1 MIAAAEVV
9 QIVGGG
15 LVAVVLAVL
24 AKALGARRDTAEI
37 TDTITGAA
45 HRAVEMVT
53 AQLTATAEQ
62 LQATRDELAATR
74 QDLARTR
81 TELAN
86 ALSRV
91 TELEGVVAALSA
103 QITRDIRHDPNART
117 RSTDTP
123 QEGSHAP

>member
-1 MIAAAEVV
+1 MVIAAAEVV

-24 AKALGARRDTAEI
+24 AKAFGARRDTAEI

-53 AQLTATAEQ
+53 AHLTAPAEQ
-62 LQATRDELAATR
+62 LKATRDELAATR

-103 QITRDIRHDPNART
+103 QITRDIRHEPDPKAEPT
-117 RSTDTP
+117 
-123 QEGSHAP
+123 